1 MKSKVGKSILD
12 EVDKHRSFIYDSIE
26 LSLLS
31 RELPDRLLMY
41 RAVVTDPQ
49 VSRYSLVNGV

>member
-1 MKSKVGKSILD
+1 MKNKVGKSILD
-12 EVDKHRSFIYDSIE
+12 DVDKYRSFIYDSIE

-49 VSRYSLVNGV
+49 VSIYI

>member
-12 EVDKHRSFIYDSIE
+12 DVDKHRSFIYDSIE

-49 VSRYSLVNGV
+49 VCIVYNA